1 MRRMVSTL
9 QSYLGLFCGS
19 DRINVINDFVS
30 GFPFVP
36 QFRHGA
42 LWSCKL
48 VATSQSVGTLSGRRY
63 THRRRNRQAQ
73 RSACFHRRRE
83 VDNHILIM
91 CLLCHCFL
99 VEINFCIS
107 SYYSW
112 NHNILMLKML
122 KMVIIHF

>member
-9 QSYLGLFCGS
+9 QSYFVLFCGS
-19 DRINVINDFVS
+19 DRINVTEFVS

-42 LWSCKL
+42 FWSRKF
-48 VATSQSVGTLSGRRY
+48 VATSQSVGTLPGRRY

-83 VDNHILIM
+83 VPNH
-91 CLLCHCFL
+91 
-99 VEINFCIS
+99 
-107 SYYSW
+107 
-112 NHNILMLKML
+112 
-122 KMVIIHF
+122 